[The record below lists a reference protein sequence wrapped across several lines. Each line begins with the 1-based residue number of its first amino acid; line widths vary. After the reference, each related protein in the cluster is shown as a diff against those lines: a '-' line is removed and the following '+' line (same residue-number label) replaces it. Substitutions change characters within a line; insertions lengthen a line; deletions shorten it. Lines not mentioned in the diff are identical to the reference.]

1 MRCRY
6 EAEPMTADTPATETI
21 NPRFRDIDT
30 WDPLIA
36 LHAMWEGQMAAAAA
50 VQPALPAIAA
60 AAVAAASRLAA
71 GGRMV
76 YAGAGTSGRIGVQ
89 DGAELPPTFD
99 WPTERLVLLMAGGEQ
114 AFTRSIEN
122 AEDDRA
128 AGETAVV
135 RHGIGAA
142 DVVIGTAAS
151 GSTPYTV
158 AVLVASRARGALTVG
173 LSNAAGGAVLAAAE
187 HAILVE
193 TGAEVIA
200 GSTRMKA
207 GTAQKIVLNLLSS
220 QVMVQLGRV
229 HQGLMVDMQAK
240 NDKLRLRAVRMLR
253 HLTGV
258 AEEDRLLAAL
268 ASADG
273 RVKTAVLLVHGLD
286 RAAADALLARCGNR
300 LRAALKEIG
309 Q

>member
-1 MRCRY
+1 MRRRY
-6 EAEPMTADTPATETI
+6 EAEPMTVALPATETI

-30 WDPLIA
+30 WDPLFA
-36 LHAMWEGQMAAAAA
+36 LQAMWEGQMAAAAA
-50 VQPALPAIAA
+50 VQSALPAIAA
-60 AAVAAASRLAA
+60 AAVAAASRLTA
-71 GGRMV
+71 GGRLV

-122 AEDDRA
+122 AEDDRVA
-128 AGETAVV
+128 AEAAVTSN
-135 RHGIGAA
+135 RIGAD

-158 AVLVASRARGALTVG
+158 AVLTAARARGALTVG

-187 HAILVE
+187 HAILVD

-253 HLTGV
+253 YLTGV
-258 AEEDRLLAAL
+258 ADEHRLRAAL
-268 ASADG
+268 AGAEG
-273 RVKTAVLLVHGLD
+273 RVKTAVLLLNGLD
-286 RAAADALLARCGNR
+286 RSAADALLARCGNR
-300 LRAALKEIG
+300 LRAALKEMG
-309 Q
+309 